1 MSYLLDSNVV
11 IRFLADEPSA
21 IDLIRAV
28 GPAGL
33 SVSGVTVMEVRHG
46 LVKGGET
53 SLARLDAF
61 LENSST
67 LDVNLA
73 IANRCADLR
82 ASLAV
87 QGKTSRNRTLDL
99 LIASTAIHHHLELV
113 TYNVHDFQ
121 DIPGLALRQ

>member
-11 IRFLADEPSA
+11 IKFLADEPSA
-21 IDLIRAV
+21 TNLIRV
-28 GPAGL
+28 LGPTGL
-33 SVSGVTVMEVRHG
+33 FVSVITVMEVRHG

-61 LENSST
+61 LANISA
-67 LDVNLA
+67 LDVNVA

-99 LIASTAIHHHLELV
+99 LIASTAIHHDLVLV
-113 TYNVHDFQ
+113 THNVHDFQ
-121 DIPGLALRQ
+121 DVPGLFLRR